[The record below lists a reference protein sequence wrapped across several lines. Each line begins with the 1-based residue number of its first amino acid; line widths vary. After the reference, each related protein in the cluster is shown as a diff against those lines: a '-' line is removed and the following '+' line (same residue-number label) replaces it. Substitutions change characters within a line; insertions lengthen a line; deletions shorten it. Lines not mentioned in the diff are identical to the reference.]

1 MAGIP
6 QIAKHPRHHDA
17 RPSLNDA
24 NEGGNAGLGPEH
36 CGRPAVSL
44 STTLVHQERSGI
56 MSDPRYTDPRRNDP
70 WRRYDGS
77 GGAGNIWP
85 WIAAA
90 LAAVVALGLLI
101 GYQRS
106 EHASMQSSPPTT
118 TGSAPSQSRPAPPA
132 KFGDMP
138 AAPAPAPNQ

>member
-1 MAGIP
+1 MTGPLVPVGMLNLIRGVLGI
-6 QIAKHPRHHDA
+6 HHH
-17 RPSLNDA
+17 RFN
-24 NEGGNAGLGPEH
+24 
-36 CGRPAVSL
+36 L
-44 STTLVHQERSGI
+44 SVKRS
-56 MSDPRYTDPRRNDP
+56 
-70 WRRYDGS
+70 S

-90 LAAVVALGLLI
+90 LAALGALGLLI

-106 EHASMQSSPPTT
+106 EHASTQSSPPTT

>member
-1 MAGIP
+1 
-6 QIAKHPRHHDA
+6 
-17 RPSLNDA
+17 
-24 NEGGNAGLGPEH
+24 
-36 CGRPAVSL
+36 
-44 STTLVHQERSGI
+44 
-56 MSDPRYTDPRRNDP
+56 MSDPRYTDPRRNDQ
-70 WRRYDGS
+70 WRRSEGS
-77 GGAGNIWP
+77 GGSSMIWP

-101 GYQRS
+101 GYQRG
-106 EHASMQSSPPTT
+106 EHASTQSSPPTT